1 MSFCS
6 FWISNWIGLST
17 KKGRKQFPTWFVLT
31 TFKRHLENEFECK
44 TKASVL
50 HNLCCPDTPIM
61 SCFMCVCLLFYVRLF
76 SHLRLV
82 CVGAWCLDS
91 GTHVL
96 SFGFVSGFGHSR
108 STFCLVVWVCG
119 LGRALFCPRVLC
131 CTQLFLSAAC
141 IHVMSC
147 AVCHAACVFN
157 WLGAFMLSCLV
168 RVLSCIRTRGL
179 WVLSFCTWLVICLL
193 AMCLCF
199 CFLWAHGFVL
209 VFCVPCALMSICLD
223 PTHLVNLPHLCIP
236 RYPLLLLLL

>member
-1 MSFCS
+1 MPIFHKLIRFFRVLNEKSITFCQ
-6 FWISNWIGLST
+6 G
-17 KKGRKQFPTWFVLT
+17 FV
-31 TFKRHLENEFECK
+31 N
-44 TKASVL
+44 SVWCHSWVL
-50 HNLCCPDTPIM
+50 WQSPDTPIM
-61 SCFMCVCLLFYVRLF
+61 SCFMCICLLFYVRLF

-96 SFGFVSGFGHSR
+96 SFGLVSGFGHSR

-131 CTQLFLSAAC
+131 CTQFVFLSAAC

-199 CFLWAHGFVL
+199 CFFVSTW
-209 VFCVPCALMSICLD
+209 FCLSFLCAMCS
-223 PTHLVNLPHLCIP
+223 HVNLSWPHP
-236 RYPLLLLLL
+236 SG